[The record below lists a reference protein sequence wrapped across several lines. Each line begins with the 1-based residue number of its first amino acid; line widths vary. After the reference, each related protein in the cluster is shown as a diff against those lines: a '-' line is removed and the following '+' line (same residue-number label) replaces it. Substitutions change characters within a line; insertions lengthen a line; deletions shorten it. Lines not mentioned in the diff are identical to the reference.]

1 MGAAVAAPDAEAEG
15 RVDAE
20 DPDGLGEA
28 DSGTHA
34 LSPSVSSVAPASAA
48 TGRRR
53 RRRGV
58 VMSFRIR
65 GARRRRGGLA
75 RLGLTTVSL
84 DSAAPDITRTRRTY
98 SYLGPAGT
106 FTEAALSQVP
116 EARDQIWRP
125 VRNVGEALADVVEGR
140 SDAAMIA
147 IENSVDGG
155 VSTAQD
161 ALATMPGLRIVG
173 EYLVPV
179 NFVLVARPG
188 TRLEDVKLLAAH
200 PVAYAQCLRW
210 LSAEL
215 PEHAHLPAASNVAA
229 AVGIVDG
236 LSDADAAIAPP
247 GILDHYDLE
256 LLAERI
262 GDNANAVTRFVLVSR
277 TAPAPAPTGA
287 DKTSLI
293 VELPE
298 EYPGA
303 LLELLEQFATRGI
316 NLSLLASRPIGDAL
330 GRYRFV
336 IDADGHVQ
344 DERMADALLGLRRF
358 SPKVIYLGSYPRAD
372 RAIVHYPERYS
383 DDVFIE
389 ARDWL
394 RGLISGE
401 PDA

>member
-1 MGAAVAAPDAEAEG
+1 MNL
-15 RVDAE
+15 
-20 DPDGLGEA
+20 DPDL
-28 DSGTHA
+28 
-34 LSPSVSSVAPASAA
+34 PV
-48 TGRRR
+48 
-53 RRRGV
+53 
-58 VMSFRIR
+58 
-65 GARRRRGGLA
+65 
-75 RLGLTTVSL
+75 
-84 DSAAPDITRTRRTY
+84 RRTY

-106 FTEAALSQVP
+106 FTEAALGQVP
-116 EARDQIWRP
+116 EAREQIWRS

-161 ALATMPGLRIVG
+161 ALATIPGLRIVG

-179 NFVLVARPG
+179 NFVLVGRPG
-188 TRLEDVKLLAAH
+188 TRLADVSLVAAH
-200 PVAYAQCLRW
+200 PVAYGQCLQW
-210 LSAEL
+210 LSVNL
-215 PEHAHLPAASNVAA
+215 PEHAHLPAASNVAS

-236 LSDADAAIAPP
+236 LSEADAAIAPP
-247 GILDHYDLE
+247 GILEHYDLE
-256 LLAERI
+256 LLADGI
-262 GDNANAVTRFVLVSR
+262 GDNARAVTRFVLVSR
-277 TAPAPAPTGA
+277 AVAAPAPTGA

-316 NLSLLASRPIGDAL
+316 NLSLLASRPIGDEL

-336 IDADGHVQ
+336 IDADGHIQ

-358 SPKVIYLGSYPRAD
+358 SPKVIFLGSYPRAD
-372 RAIVHYPERYS
+372 RAIVHYSDRYA
-383 DDVFIE
+383 DAVFVE

-394 RGLISGE
+394 RGLISGVPE
-401 PDA
+401 D